1 MSDHNPPL
9 KALRIYMCV
18 MTERVV
24 IACLEKMFMKK
35 YPPNDSKKVGRGK
48 MQEWIK
54 IFLTGFLSFIGS
66 LSVALILR
74 NKDRKEAAKKRAQ
87 DKKWVIKKFAES
99 EKQTA
104 ALEEQA
110 KSTKDIAKWSEEHI
124 KILLDN
130 KRVQDLGPPLSIYA
144 TGPHLPTKDKWTLLF
159 LKVENNAQTVV
170 HILNIK
176 LKDSSRF
183 ILGYG
188 IIYKPET
195 RWQQMQSPYVNP
207 DAKPTSHKSRGFCD
221 KAKNFRT
228 GPEIDVNI
236 SVAPSEGKPSK
247 ILIFVAAREEDIK
260 DQVTLIITHTSPL
273 QPETKMTVTTQTSL
287 IDFKKVD

>member
-1 MSDHNPPL
+1 
-9 KALRIYMCV
+9 
-18 MTERVV
+18 
-24 IACLEKMFMKK
+24 
-35 YPPNDSKKVGRGK
+35 

-74 NKDRKEAAKKRAQ
+74 CKDRKEAAKKRAQ

-188 IIYKPET
+188 IIYKPRQKT
-195 RWQQMQSPYVNP
+195 
-207 DAKPTSHKSRGFCD
+207 
-221 KAKNFRT
+221 
-228 GPEIDVNI
+228 
-236 SVAPSEGKPSK
+236 
-247 ILIFVAAREEDIK
+247 
-260 DQVTLIITHTSPL
+260 
-273 QPETKMTVTTQTSL
+273 
-287 IDFKKVD
+287 

>member
-1 MSDHNPPL
+1 
-9 KALRIYMCV
+9 MCA

-24 IACLEKMFMKK
+24 IACLAKMFVKK
-35 YPPNDSKKVGRGK
+35 YPAKDSKKVGWGK

-74 NKDRKEAAKKRAQ
+74 CKDRKEAAKKRAQ

-188 IIYKPET
+188 IIYKPRQKT
-195 RWQQMQSPYVNP
+195 WQIQSPYVNP
-207 DAKPTSHKSRGFCD
+207 DAVAESRVFPGFCD

-273 QPETKMTVTTQTSL
+273 QPETKMTVTTQTDL

>member
-1 MSDHNPPL
+1 
-9 KALRIYMCV
+9 MCA

-35 YPPNDSKKVGRGK
+35 YPPNDSKKVGGVM

-54 IFLTGFLSFIGS
+54 IFLTGFVSFAVS

-74 NKDRKEAAKKRAQ
+74 CKDRKEAAKIRKDDLEKAAKKREEDREWISKQ
-87 DKKWVIKKFAES
+87 FAES
-99 EKQTA
+99 QEQTI
-104 ALEEQA
+104 ALKEQA
-110 KSTKDIAKWSEEHI
+110 KSTKDLAKWSEKHI

-130 KRVQDLGPPLSIYA
+130 KRVQDLGTPLSIYA

-188 IIYKPET
+188 IIYKPRQKT
-195 RWQQMQSPYVNP
+195 WQIQSPYVNP
-207 DAKPTSHKSRGFCD
+207 DAVAESRVFPGFCD

-260 DQVTLIITHTSPL
+260 DQVTFIITHTSPL